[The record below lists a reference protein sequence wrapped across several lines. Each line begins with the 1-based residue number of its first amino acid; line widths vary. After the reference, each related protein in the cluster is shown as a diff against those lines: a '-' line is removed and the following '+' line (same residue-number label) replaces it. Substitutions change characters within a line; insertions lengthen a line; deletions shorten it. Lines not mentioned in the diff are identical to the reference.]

1 MIAEVASKLRPGFWP
16 ISIRVPIVVALLM
29 MAVSALIGNRV
40 LVGLEETQERHLQQ
54 LASAY
59 LDGLSASLIP
69 PVMRDDVWEVFDTL
83 DRAKQRYRALNVNW
97 AVVTN
102 GGGRVVASSDP
113 VQFPSLQK
121 LPDAIAANF
130 PAASE
135 VMLNEERERA
145 YLSRALLYQE
155 REIGRI
161 YAEADIGALLHERAD
176 VLRTLL
182 LTNAVLTL
190 FLAVAGYL
198 AVRRMLKPV
207 SLLSSHLDQAVQGDI
222 GPIPDPIIARQ
233 GREYQRLFKRYNG
246 LVRAVSEREVLAADL
261 AEEERLASLGRLA
274 SGMAHEINNPLGGM
288 FNALDALRRHGERD
302 SVRQTSVSL
311 LERGLSGIRDLVR
324 STLATYRGAR
334 GSRDLI
340 RADLDDLRLLL
351 GPELK
356 RRNLALSWD
365 NSFDGA
371 LQVPAGPV
379 RDVALNLLL
388 NACEASPEGSTV
400 TFRAELQHDTLV
412 LNVGDEG
419 PGLPPH
425 IREYLLQAQPDM
437 APINRRAGL
446 GLWIVKR
453 LCAEIGAE
461 LVLPQTKRGTEMRVV
476 IPAKTEVLR
485 NVA

>member
-1 MIAEVASKLRPGFWP
+1 MIGRIVRKLGPGFWP
-16 ISIRVPIVVALLM
+16 LSIRVPVVVALLM
-29 MAVSALIGNRV
+29 MGVSALIGNRV
-40 LVGLEETQERHLQQ
+40 LAGLEETQERHLQQ

-69 PVMRDDVWEVFDTL
+69 PVLRDDVWEVFDTL
-83 DRAKQRYRALNVNW
+83 DRAKQRYRALNVKW
-97 AVVTN
+97 AAVTN
-102 GGGRVVASSDP
+102 GGANVIAASDP
-113 VQFPSLQK
+113 ARFPSLQK

-130 PAASE
+130 SPVSE
-135 VMLNEERERA
+135 VTLDEERESA
-145 YLSRALLYQE
+145 HLSRALLYQE

-161 YAEADIGALLHERAD
+161 YAEADIGALLHERAG

-182 LTNAVLTL
+182 LTNGVLTL
-190 FLAVAGYL
+190 FLALAGYL
-198 AVRRMLKPV
+198 AVRRMLNPV
-207 SLLSSHLDQAVQGDI
+207 SLLSSHLDQAAQGAI
-222 GPIPDPIIARQ
+222 GPIPEPIVARQ

-246 LVRAVSEREVLAADL
+246 LVRAVSEREALAADL

-288 FNALDALRRHGERD
+288 FNALDALRRHGERET
-302 SVRQTSVSL
+302 VRQTSVSL

-334 GSRDLI
+334 GSRDLA

-356 RRNLALSWD
+356 RRSLTLSWD
-365 NSFDGA
+365 NRFDES
-371 LQVPAGPV
+371 LQLPAGPV

-388 NACEASPEGSTV
+388 NACEASPEGAAV
-400 TFRAELQHDTLV
+400 TFRAELRDACLV
-412 LNVGDEG
+412 LHVADEG
-419 PGLPPH
+419 PGLPPD
-425 IREYLLQAQPDM
+425 IRDYLIQAQADATPV
-437 APINRRAGL
+437 NRRAGL

-461 LVLPQTKRGTEMRVV
+461 LVLPQTERGSEMRVM
-476 IPAKTEVLR
+476 IPGRVEALR
-485 NVA
+485 DVA

>member
-1 MIAEVASKLRPGFWP
+1 MRARVAQKLKPGSWP
-16 ISIRVPIVVALLM
+16 ISIRVPVVVALLM
-29 MAVSALIGNRV
+29 LGVSALIGNRV
-40 LVGLEETQERHLQQ
+40 LVGLEDTQERHLQQ

-59 LDGLSASLIP
+59 LDGLSASLLH

-83 DRAKQRYRALNVNW
+83 DRARQRYRALNVKW
-97 AVVTN
+97 ATVTN
-102 GGGRVVASSDP
+102 ATASVVASSDP
-113 VQFPSLQK
+113 VHFPSLQK
-121 LPDAIAANF
+121 LPHSIAADF

-135 VMLNEERERA
+135 VILNEERERA
-145 YLSRALLYQE
+145 YLSRVLLYQE

-161 YAEADIGALLHERAD
+161 YAEADIGALLHERAE

-182 LTNAVLTL
+182 LTNGILTL
-190 FLAVAGYL
+190 FLALAGYL
-198 AVRRMLKPV
+198 AVRQMLRPV
-207 SLLSSHLDQAVQGDI
+207 SLLSSHLDQAAQGDI
-222 GPIPDPIIARQ
+222 GPIPDPVVARQ

-246 LVRAVSEREVLAADL
+246 LVRAVSEREALAADL

-288 FNALDALRRHGERD
+288 FNALDALRRHGERE

-334 GSRDLI
+334 NSRDLV

-356 RRNLALSWD
+356 RRSLALSWD
-365 NSFDGA
+365 NRFDGA

-379 RDVALNLLL
+379 RDIALNLLL
-388 NACEASPEGSTV
+388 NACEASPEGSNV
-400 TFRAELQHDTLV
+400 FFRAEVLHTDLV
-412 LNVGDEG
+412 LVVGDEG

-425 IREYLLQAQPDM
+425 IRDYLLRAQRDT
-437 APINRRAGL
+437 APVNRRAGL

-453 LCAEIGAE
+453 LCTEIGAE
-461 LVLPQTKRGTEMRVV
+461 LILPQTERGTEMRVV
-476 IPAKTEVLR
+476 IPAKREALR

>member
-1 MIAEVASKLRPGFWP
+1 MIGTVASKLRPGFWP

-29 MAVSALIGNRV
+29 MGVSALIGNRV

-69 PVMRDDVWEVFDTL
+69 SVTRDDVWEAFDTL
-83 DRAKQRYRALNVNW
+83 DRAKQRYRALNVKW
-97 AVVTN
+97 AAVTN
-102 GGGRVVASSDP
+102 GAGIVIASSDP

-121 LPDAIAANF
+121 LPDNIAANF

-135 VMLNEERERA
+135 VLLNEARERA

-155 REIGRI
+155 RDIGKI
-161 YAEADIGALLHERAD
+161 YAEVDIGALLHERAD
-176 VLRTLL
+176 LLQTLL
-182 LTNAVLTL
+182 LTNGVLTL
-190 FLAVAGYL
+190 FLAFAGYL

-222 GPIPDPIIARQ
+222 GPIPDSLIARQ

-246 LVRAVSEREVLAADL
+246 LVHAVSEREALAADL

-324 STLATYRGAR
+324 STLATYHGAR
-334 GSRDLI
+334 GSRDLG

-356 RRNLALSWD
+356 RRSLVLSWD
-365 NSFDGA
+365 NRFDGA
-371 LQVPAGPV
+371 LQIPAGPV
-379 RDVALNLLL
+379 RDIALNLLL
-388 NACEASPEGSTV
+388 NACEASSEGSTI
-400 TFRAELQHDTLV
+400 TFRAELLGTALV
-412 LNVGDEG
+412 LDVSDEG

-425 IREYLLQAQPDM
+425 IRDYLLQAQPDA
-437 APINRRAGL
+437 APVDRRAGL

-461 LVLPQTKRGTEMRVV
+461 LILPQTKQGARMRIV
-476 IPAKTEVLR
+476 IPGKTEALR

>member
-1 MIAEVASKLRPGFWP
+1 MIGGVARKLGPGFWP
-16 ISIRVPIVVALLM
+16 LSIRVPVVVALLM
-29 MAVSALIGNRV
+29 MGVSALIGNRV
-40 LVGLEETQERHLQQ
+40 LAGLEETQERHLQQ

-69 PVMRDDVWEVFDTL
+69 PVLRDDVWEVFDTL
-83 DRAKQRYRALNVNW
+83 DRAKQRYRALNVKW
-97 AVVTN
+97 ATVTN
-102 GGGRVVASSDP
+102 GAGGAIASSDP

-121 LPDAIAANF
+121 LPNDIAANF
-130 PAASE
+130 SSGSE
-135 VMLNEERERA
+135 VTLSEERERA

-161 YAEADIGALLHERAD
+161 YAEADIGALLHERAG

-182 LTNAVLTL
+182 LTNGVLTL
-190 FLAVAGYL
+190 FLALAGYL

-207 SLLSSHLDQAVQGDI
+207 SLLSSHLDQAAQGDI
-222 GPIPDPIIARQ
+222 GPIPAPVIARQ
-233 GREYQRLFKRYNG
+233 GREYQRLFNRYNG
-246 LVRAVSEREVLAADL
+246 LVRAVSEREALAADL
-261 AEEERLASLGRLA
+261 AEEDRLASLGRLA

-288 FNALDALRRHGERD
+288 FNALDALRRHGERE

-334 GSRDLI
+334 GSRDLV

-356 RRNLALSWD
+356 RRSLTLDWD
-365 NSFDGA
+365 NRFDEA
-371 LQVPAGPV
+371 LQFSAGPI
-379 RDVALNLLL
+379 RDIALNLLL
-388 NACEASPEGSTV
+388 NACEASPEGTTV
-400 TFRAELQHDTLV
+400 TFRAEVLGTCLV
-412 LNVGDEG
+412 LHVGDEG
-419 PGLPPH
+419 PGLPPD
-425 IREYLLQAQPDM
+425 IRDYLLQARADATPV
-437 APINRRAGL
+437 NRRAGL

-453 LCAEIGAE
+453 LSAEIGAE
-461 LVLPQTKRGTEMRVV
+461 LILPGTERGTEMRVV
-476 IPAKTEVLR
+476 IPSRTEALR